1 MERALRTV
9 FRRLGRDQRGTSII
23 EMGLAAPV
31 LAVLLMGVV
40 DLGRGLSERFTIQQ
54 AVNRS
59 LEMIQAKR
67 PQAGADDSEVDYTY
81 LKTEAATAAGVP
93 ATQVTLTKWLEC
105 DGTRKTNYDD
115 SCADNQDTARYVQ
128 LQITKN
134 FVGSLY
140 LGTVPM
146 AAKGVLRIQ

>member
-1 MERALRTV
+1 MERTLPTV
-9 FRRLGRDQRGTSII
+9 LRRLARDQRGTSVI

-31 LAVLLMGVV
+31 LAVLLMGMI

-67 PQAGADDSEVDYTY
+67 PQAGADDSQVDYTF

-93 ATQVTLTKWLEC
+93 ASQVTLTQWLEC
-105 DGTRKTNYDD
+105 NGTRKTNYDD
-115 SCADNQDTARYVQ
+115 SCADSEDTARYLQ
-128 LQITKN
+128 LQINKN

-146 AAKGVLRIQ
+146 TAKGVLRTQ